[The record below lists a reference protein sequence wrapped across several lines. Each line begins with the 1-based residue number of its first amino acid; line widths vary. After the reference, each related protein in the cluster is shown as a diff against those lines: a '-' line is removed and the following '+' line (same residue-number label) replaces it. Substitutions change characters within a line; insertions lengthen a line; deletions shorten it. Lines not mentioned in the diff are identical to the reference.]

1 MISIIIPTFNEYGN
15 ITSLVKYIYQ
25 ILIKAN
31 IKFEIIIVDDN
42 SPDQTALE
50 IKREFKNNKNIR
62 LFVRKRIKGLASAI
76 LYGIKKAKG
85 KIIVGMDAD
94 FNHPPEKII
103 TLVEEIKSH
112 DLVIASRFIKGGG
125 MEDKVRYFLTCVFNL
140 LLKYILGFPTMDN
153 MSGFY
158 AIKKEKLSK
167 LPIADIYRGYGEYH
181 LRLDYLS
188 KKNNLKIKE
197 TPVYCPERRYGQ
209 SKSNLFIMFFI
220 YLWTGLKM
228 KLKKID

>member
-76 LYGIKKAKG
+76 LFGIKRG
-85 KIIVGMDAD
+85 RG
-94 FNHPPEKII
+94 E
-103 TLVEEIKSH
+103 
-112 DLVIASRFIKGGG
+112 VIFIS
-125 MEDKVRYFLTCVFNL
+125 YN
-140 LLKYILGFPTMDN
+140 Y
-153 MSGFY
+153 
-158 AIKKEKLSK
+158 
-167 LPIADIYRGYGEYH
+167 
-181 LRLDYLS
+181 
-188 KKNNLKIKE
+188 
-197 TPVYCPERRYGQ
+197 
-209 SKSNLFIMFFI
+209 
-220 YLWTGLKM
+220 
-228 KLKKID
+228 